1 MDEILKSNPRDKKK
15 SYLLKKLLLLL
26 KNLEWLKNSK
36 KLYVVFL
43 RIIDDH
49 EKQKI
54 RVNTA
59 KDLTL
64 CAIDIFSEKNMKK
77 QNFSLVVVIMSRF
90 MSDI

>member
-1 MDEILKSNPRDKKK
+1 M
-15 SYLLKKLLLLL
+15 
-26 KNLEWLKNSK
+26 
-36 KLYVVFL
+36 VFL

-77 QNFSLVVVIMSRF
+77 KTKFLFGSGDFVYVYEWYLEITKN
-90 MSDI
+90 